1 MKPNN
6 KLRLL
11 AVLCA
16 ALAFSPMAVQA
27 QTTPATTTTTR
38 DDRVVRDDKPDY
50 GWIGLLGLLGL
61 GGLMRKKEDH
71 RHDTTT
77 GRTDVRR

>member
-11 AVLCA
+11 AVLCV
-16 ALAFSPMAVQA
+16 ALAFSPMAVSA
-27 QTTPATTTTTR
+27 QTTPATTTTTT

-61 GGLMRKKEDH
+61 GGLMRKKDDH
-71 RHDTTT
+71 RHDTT
-77 GRTDVRR
+77 DVRR